1 MSRAINIDATE
12 AHVTTMCAKHSA
24 VITSIESLPSGGTR
38 VVLTNGD
45 SAAVIRRAYG
55 NKVIA
60 GVVQRAPMRVAHSA
74 SASMAPAASNGNRAD
89 SPSYPWKATTSR

>member
-12 AHVTTMCAKHSA
+12 AHVTTMCGKHSA
-24 VITSIESLPSGGTR
+24 VITSIESLRSGGTR

-60 GVVQRAPMRVAHSA
+60 GAVQRAPMRVAHSA
-74 SASMAPAASNGNRAD
+74 SAAIAPVASNGNRAD